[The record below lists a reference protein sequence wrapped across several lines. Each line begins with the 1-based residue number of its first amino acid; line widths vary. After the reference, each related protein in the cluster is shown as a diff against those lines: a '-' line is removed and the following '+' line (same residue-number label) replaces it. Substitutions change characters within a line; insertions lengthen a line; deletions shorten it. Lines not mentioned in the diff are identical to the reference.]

1 MPKLPIL
8 RLRSSEPPSLPDLR
22 YYLPVLT
29 FSGLQLGVDNLRYD
43 VFLSPRITA
52 DLSFHLARFLCRF
65 GGVEAL
71 LEMDVPNAIPAGPS
85 KFIRPAGAEPNA
97 RKAEPSNLKA
107 SLLAIHQAI
116 LARAKAEGNPSID
129 LIGRLAVVKFIR
141 SELQSQFS
149 RILEQCRR
157 KLKALEGAREN
168 ALLQAQEC
176 VTTFHVHKK
185 IIIRRAGQEVF
196 AQLRD
201 IERETLARTR
211 TSLLGEVQADIYR
224 LFLNPLIFTE
234 DGRDDYLRAQHY
246 YMFGNFE
253 KDQDRFPDLRQFAL
267 NFLRELGYGDGVDD
281 DHLEQALNVPENAVA
296 LVGTGNGED
305 ATVEDRNRKE
315 RLEVWTHQ
323 LQRGTVLQHVVAS
336 YEAVPL
342 LADYAPRVNP
352 QQLKNALIHRE
363 EAERVQKI
371 VEEGRMQPE
380 RLKAAI
386 ERVSSCRWT
395 ERSRFAARLLH
406 DLFCYHRDIRGLETV
421 NAGFDSINLVTDGK
435 VRELSALN
443 GILYEFLPPEDQK
456 PSEERVVDHVIL
468 KADIRDSSRLT
479 RSLMAKGMNAASYF
493 SLNFYDPV
501 NKLIAAYGATK
512 VFVEGDAIIVAL
524 LERDSEV
531 RLGVGRACVLA
542 WEIVSLLHGYNE
554 LLRRSGL
561 PPMEVGLGISYQNSP
576 PLYLVDGE
584 HRIMISDAINE
595 SDRLSS
601 CNKRVRKRVADEA
614 GSFRVFTLQIGGEEA
629 GAEVNNKEVNNEAA
643 NNGEASNGAA
653 IGAGANSGGASKAG
667 ASNTASVG
675 AGDAIHEDLR
685 INYNV
690 GGICLSEAAFQKLR
704 REISLTSW
712 QADFNRPG
720 FNVPWVDREGEFFV
734 GTVPVGNG
742 IFRRI
747 AIRTSRVAQVDIR
760 DLSIHRWTDG
770 HYYEVCADPAVYAA
784 LPGEK
789 SAAAEKS

>member
-29 FSGLQLGVDNLRYD
+29 FSSLQLGVDNLRYD
-43 VFLSPRITA
+43 VFLSPRIMA
-52 DLSFHLARFLCRF
+52 DLSLHLARFLCRF

-71 LEMDVPNAIPAGPS
+71 LEMDVPNTIPASPS
-85 KFIRPAGAEPNA
+85 KFIRPAAETNT
-97 RKAEPSNLKA
+97 RKADPTNLKT
-107 SLLAIHQAI
+107 SLLAIHHAI
-116 LARAKAEGNPSID
+116 LARAKFEGNPSID

-141 SELQSQFS
+141 SELQAQFS

-157 KLKALEGAREN
+157 KLKALEGVRQN

-253 KDQDRFPDLRQFAL
+253 KDQDRFPDLRQSAL
-267 NFLRELGYGDGVDD
+267 RFLRELGYGEDIDD
-281 DHLEQALNVPENAVA
+281 DHLEQALNVPENALA

-305 ATVEDRNRKE
+305 ATAEDRNRKE
-315 RLEVWTHQ
+315 RLDVWTHQ
-323 LQRGTVLQHVVAS
+323 LQRESVLQHVVAS

-352 QQLKNALIHRE
+352 QQLKHALIHRE

-371 VEEGRMQPE
+371 IEEGRLQSE

-395 ERSRFAARLLH
+395 ERSRFAARVLY
-406 DLFCYHRDIRGLETV
+406 DMFCYHRDIRGLETV
-421 NAGFDSINLVTDGK
+421 NAGFDSINLVTEGK

-443 GILYEFLPPEDQK
+443 GILYEFLPPEEQK
-456 PSEERVVDHVIL
+456 PAEERVVDHVIL
-468 KADIRDSSRLT
+468 KADVRDSSRLT

-512 VFVEGDAIIVAL
+512 VFVEGDAIIVAM
-524 LERDSEV
+524 LERDSDV

-614 GSFRVFTLQIGGEEA
+614 GSFRVYTLQIGGDQEDAVGELAA
-629 GAEVNNKEVNNEAA
+629 GAGK
-643 NNGEASNGAA
+643 GAA
-653 IGAGANSGGASKAG
+653 IGGGGNSGGGSVSECVG
-667 ASNTASVG
+667 ASVN
-675 AGDAIHEDLR
+675 EDLR
-685 INYNV
+685 LNYNV
-690 GGICLSEAAFQKLR
+690 GGICLSEAAFHKLR
-704 REISLTSW
+704 QEISLNQW
-712 QADFNRPG
+712 QADLNRPG
-720 FNVPWVDREGEFFV
+720 FDVPWVDREGEFFV

-747 AIRTSRVAQVDIR
+747 AIRTSRVAEVDIR
-760 DLSIHRWTDG
+760 DLSIRHWTDRR
-770 HYYEVCADPAVYAA
+770 YYEICADPAVYAA

-789 SAAAEKS
+789 SAATEKS